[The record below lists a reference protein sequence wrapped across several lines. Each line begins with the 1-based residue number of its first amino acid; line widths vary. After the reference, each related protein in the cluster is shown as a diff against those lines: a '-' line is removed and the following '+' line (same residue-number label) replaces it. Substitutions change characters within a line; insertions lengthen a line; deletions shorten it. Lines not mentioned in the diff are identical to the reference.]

1 MTRLQ
6 AASLPAKDV
15 ALVGD
20 EGLGDAIANAR
31 GHASDHNHSVYV
43 DDDSQAGPSI
53 LIELGPLPASQQP
66 ALLLLRGCRRGA
78 RSQTSLCPRYQ
89 GLRGHVR
96 DTGMSKNTDHD
107 CHSNPLTTRRAVAL
121 HFLHIG
127 QQRCTADDQ
136 CDTCH
141 SS

>member
-1 MTRLQ
+1 MRSPQ
-6 AASLPAKDV
+6 QQGLPAKDV

-43 DDDSQAGPSI
+43 DDDSQAGPRI

-66 ALLLLRGCRRGA
+66 ALLLLRGCRGGA

-96 DTGMSKNTDHD
+96 DTGMSKNTDYD
-107 CHSNPLTTRRAVAL
+107 CNSNPLTTRKGCCIA
-121 HFLHIG
+121 FLTHWAATLYS
-127 QQRCTADDQ
+127 R
-136 CDTCH
+136 
-141 SS
+141 